1 VSKDLRLGLVGCG
14 RVAERVYI
22 PAIARLP
29 GVRLAAVADPVL
41 DRCERAASGVP
52 AFTTAAELIG
62 AGGADA
68 LVLLT
73 PGAAHLADARLA
85 MNAGLPTLIEKP
97 PASTLAE
104 AFELARLEPAPRLAF
119 NRRFVPELAD
129 LRSMLPVA
137 SPVELTLELRTRSS
151 SWSSYEAQ
159 DDVLLD
165 LGPHLVDLVRW
176 LSGAEV
182 TRARAAVA
190 ASNAALELELSEGRG
205 LARVKCAANRPYRER
220 VLAGDGNGRR
230 LGRYSVGGAVTGLKF
245 LVKGSSAEHP
255 LVQSIAL
262 QLEAFG
268 RAVRGDPEPIL
279 ASAHDGIAVMATLE
293 AARASAA
300 RGSAWESVQERL
312 SGR

>member
-1 VSKDLRLGLVGCG
+1 VNEELRLGLVGCG

-22 PAIARLP
+22 PAIARVP
-29 GVRLAAVADPVL
+29 GVRLAAVADPVP
-41 DRCERAASGVP
+41 DRCERAAPGVP
-52 AFTTAAELIG
+52 AFTSAAELIG
-62 AGGADA
+62 AGAADA
-68 LVLLT
+68 LVLVT

-85 MNAGLPTLIEKP
+85 VNAGLPTLIEKP

-137 SPVELTLELRTRSS
+137 SPLELTLELRTRLS
-151 SWSSYEAQ
+151 SWGSYEAQ

-176 LSGAEV
+176 LSDAEV
-182 TRARAAVA
+182 TRVRATVA
-190 ASNAALELELSEGRG
+190 TSNAALELELSEGRG

-230 LGRYSVGGAVTGLKF
+230 LGRYSVTGLKF

-279 ASAHDGIAVMATLE
+279 ASAHDGVAVMATLE